1 MARTV
6 SIGTQDFEKMIQR
19 NCFYVDKT
27 GFIKEW
33 WESEDEVTLITR
45 PRRFGKT
52 LNMSMLNCFFSN
64 KYADRGDLF
73 EKLEIWKD
81 EKYCEIQGTY
91 PVIFMSFAEIKQNNY
106 NDAVEKIKRI
116 ICEVCQ
122 QFDFLKNWDG
132 LTETEKKN
140 ISNISYDM
148 AFIDIEMPLVN
159 GLTLS
164 AQLKKVNSNII
175 IFIITSHDAYL
186 DDAMD
191 LDVFRYLSKP
201 IDKDRFFRAL
211 NTAINYYHSNTQII
225 TLEYYDECYSVFT
238 SDIVYITIEERKA
251 VIITRQKKFYTNKKL
266 SYWKEKLKDYD
277 YFAQPHYSYLVNLR
291 YVSDFNKT
299 ELNINVDLKSET
311 LPISQR
317 NYSNFKKAYFA
328 YIGV

>member
-1 MARTV
+1 
-6 SIGTQDFEKMIQR
+6 
-19 NCFYVDKT
+19 
-27 GFIKEW
+27 
-33 WESEDEVTLITR
+33 
-45 PRRFGKT
+45 
-52 LNMSMLNCFFSN
+52 MS
-64 KYADRGDLF
+64 
-73 EKLEIWKD
+73 
-81 EKYCEIQGTY
+81 
-91 PVIFMSFAEIKQNNY
+91 
-106 NDAVEKIKRI
+106 
-116 ICEVCQ
+116 
-122 QFDFLKNWDG
+122 
-132 LTETEKKN
+132 
-140 ISNISYDM
+140 
-148 AFIDIEMPLVN
+148 FIDIEMPKVN

-175 IFIITSHDAYL
+175 IFIITSHESYL

-211 NTAINYYHSNTQII
+211 NTAINYFHSNTQII

-238 SDIVYITIEERKA
+238 SDIVYVTIENRKA
-251 VIITRQKKFYTNKKL
+251 VIITRQKKYYTNQKL
-266 SYWKEKLKDYD
+266 SYWKEKLKGYD

-299 ELNINVDLKSET
+299 QLNIKVDSKTET

>member
-1 MARTV
+1 MNV
-6 SIGTQDFEKMIQR
+6 LICDDDLKIVQQ
-19 NCFYVDKT
+19 
-27 GFIKEW
+27 IKNFLLKL
-33 WESEDEVTLITR
+33 SKQSTYNFDIT
-45 PRRFGKT
+45 
-52 LNMSMLNCFFSN
+52 CFSN
-64 KYADRGDLF
+64 GDSILD
-73 EKLEIWKD
+73 K
-81 EKYCEIQGTY
+81 Q
-91 PVIFMSFAEIKQNNY
+91 IKT
-106 NDAVEKIKRI
+106 
-116 ICEVCQ
+116 
-122 QFDFLKNWDG
+122 DF
-132 LTETEKKN
+132 
-140 ISNISYDM
+140 

-164 AQLKKVNSNII
+164 AQLKRVNSNII

-201 IDKDRFFRAL
+201 IDNNRFFRAL
-211 NTAINYYHSNTQII
+211 NTAINYYHFNTQII
-225 TLEYYDECYSVFT
+225 TLEYYDEYYSVFT
-238 SDIVYITIEERKA
+238 SNIVYITIEERKA
-251 VIITRQKKFYTNKKL
+251 AIITRQKKFYTNKKL

-299 ELNINVDLKSET
+299 ELNINIDLRSET

>member
-1 MARTV
+1 MNV
-6 SIGTQDFEKMIQR
+6 LICDDDLKIVQQ
-19 NCFYVDKT
+19 
-27 GFIKEW
+27 IKNFLLKL
-33 WESEDEVTLITR
+33 SKQSTYNFDIT
-45 PRRFGKT
+45 
-52 LNMSMLNCFFSN
+52 CFSN
-64 KYADRGDLF
+64 GDSILD
-73 EKLEIWKD
+73 K
-81 EKYCEIQGTY
+81 Q
-91 PVIFMSFAEIKQNNY
+91 IKT
-106 NDAVEKIKRI
+106 
-116 ICEVCQ
+116 
-122 QFDFLKNWDG
+122 DF
-132 LTETEKKN
+132 
-140 ISNISYDM
+140 

-164 AQLKKVNSNII
+164 AQLKRVNSNII
-175 IFIITSHDAYL
+175 IFIITSHDTYL

-201 IDKDRFFRAL
+201 IDNNRFFRAL

-225 TLEYYDECYSVFT
+225 TLEYYDEYYSVFT

-251 VIITRQKKFYTNKKL
+251 VIITRTRQKKYYTNKKL

-299 ELNINVDLKSET
+299 QLNIKVDLKTET

>member
-1 MARTV
+1 MNV
-6 SIGTQDFEKMIQR
+6 LICDDDLKIVQQ
-19 NCFYVDKT
+19 
-27 GFIKEW
+27 IKNFLLKL
-33 WESEDEVTLITR
+33 SKQSTYNFDIT
-45 PRRFGKT
+45 
-52 LNMSMLNCFFSN
+52 CFSN
-64 KYADRGDLF
+64 GDSILD
-73 EKLEIWKD
+73 K
-81 EKYCEIQGTY
+81 Q
-91 PVIFMSFAEIKQNNY
+91 IKT
-106 NDAVEKIKRI
+106 
-116 ICEVCQ
+116 
-122 QFDFLKNWDG
+122 DF
-132 LTETEKKN
+132 
-140 ISNISYDM
+140 

-201 IDKDRFFRAL
+201 IDNDRFFRAL

-225 TLEYYDECYSVFT
+225 TLEYYDEYYSVFT

-251 VIITRQKKFYTNKKL
+251 VIITRQKKYYTNKKL

-291 YVSDFNKT
+291 YVADFNKT
-299 ELNINVDLKSET
+299 QLNIKVDLKTET
-311 LPISQR
+311 LPISRR